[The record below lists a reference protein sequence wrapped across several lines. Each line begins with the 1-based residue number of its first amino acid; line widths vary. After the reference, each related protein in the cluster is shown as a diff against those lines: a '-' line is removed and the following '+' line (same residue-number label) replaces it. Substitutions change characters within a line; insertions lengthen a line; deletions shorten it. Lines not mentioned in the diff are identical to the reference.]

1 MNLIPELDALSWIK
15 RDLLALSDIQL
26 ALSHEKERR
35 LIDNI
40 AVAEEYLSDLL
51 AMEAKKLDTN
61 CKSIEAKLYKKSPL
75 QHAKGNKNIK
85 RN

>member
-1 MNLIPELDALSWIK
+1 MNIIPELDNLSWIK

-51 AMEAKKLDTN
+51 AIEAKKLDDN
-61 CKSIEAKLYKKSPL
+61 CKSIETKLYKKSPCTR
-75 QHAKGNKNIK
+75 QEAQ
-85 RN
+85 